1 MLHVDKRLVLE
12 RNDRNLVIYAN
23 GIVLQ
28 ESIRFH
34 RLSHDED
41 EATFIISNKDITL
54 RNLQVVEGN
63 ISKCSIIHSCNFNNF
78 RCLEEQQSGR
88 TETPAAGRI
97 L

>member
-12 RNDRNLVIYAN
+12 RNDRNLAIYAN

-28 ESIRFH
+28 ESIRFR

-41 EATFIISNKDITL
+41 EATFSISEKDITL
-54 RNLQVVEGN
+54 RNLQVVKRN
-63 ISKCSIIHSCNFNNF
+63 ISKFSIIHSCNFNNF
-78 RCLEEQQSGR
+78 RCLEEQGNQV
-88 TETPAAGRI
+88 EPTPAAGRI